1 MEAAATDRRAAGVNG
16 MAVVSLT
23 CAVLAVAGLFFL
35 GAAVLAVFA
44 VGAGH
49 VALHQ
54 IEQFGGS
61 GKPAAMAALGLGY
74 AIGVF
79 GLANSI
85 WAVFNVVATH

>member
-1 MEAAATDRRAAGVNG
+1 MEAAGTERRAAGVNT
-16 MAVVSLT
+16 MAVVSMS
-23 CAVLAVAGLFFL
+23 CAVIAVAGLFVL

-54 IEQFGGS
+54 IGQCGGS
-61 GKPAAMAALGLGY
+61 GRLAAMVALGLGY

-85 WAVFNVVATH
+85 WVVFNVVATQ

>member
-16 MAVVSLT
+16 MSFVALA
-23 CAVLAVAGLFFL
+23 CALVAVAGLVVL
-35 GAAVLAVFA
+35 GAAVLAVFG

-54 IEQFGGS
+54 IEQCGGS
-61 GKPAAMAALGLGY
+61 GRLAAMIALGLGY

-85 WAVFNVVATH
+85 WAVFNVVATQ